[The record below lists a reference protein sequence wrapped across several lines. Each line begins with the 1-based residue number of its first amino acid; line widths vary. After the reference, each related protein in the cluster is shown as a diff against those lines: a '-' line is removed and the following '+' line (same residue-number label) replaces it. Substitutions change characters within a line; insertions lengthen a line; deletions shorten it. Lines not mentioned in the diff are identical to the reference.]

1 METNGAARNPIGRD
15 EEIQGGVPVF
25 AGTRVPVHM
34 LFDYLEQGSLDEFL
48 DEFPSVGREQ
58 ALLVLQLAKTGLLA
72 AAR

>member
-1 METNGAARNPIGRD
+1 MATNGATKDPIVRD

-34 LFDYLEQGSLDEFL
+34 LFDYLEQGSLDEF
-48 DEFPSVGREQ
+48 PSVGREQ